1 MPTTLS
7 NNQAPEDFSESILTS
22 IKKMLGTMYESENV
36 FDTDIIIW
44 INSAFMVLT
53 QLGVGPKT
61 GFSITGDSEKWTDF
75 VQDASILSGAKSYVY
90 MRTKLGF
97 DSSTLPSSVITSYEK
112 MIQDYEWR
120 LNVAA
125 D

>member
-1 MPTTLS
+1 MGVV
-7 NNQAPEDFSESILTS
+7 QQEDFSTSILTS
-22 IKKMLGTMYESENV
+22 IKKMLGPMYDV
-36 FDTDIIIW
+36 TDFDTDIIIW

-61 GFSITGDSEKWTDF
+61 GFSITGYSEKWIDF

-90 MRTKLGF
+90 MKTKLGF

-112 MIQDYEWR
+112 TIQDYEWR

>member
-1 MPTTLS
+1 MPVENIFS
-7 NNQAPEDFSESILTS
+7 NSQQEDISSSILVS
-22 IKKMLGTMYESENV
+22 IKKMLGPMYDVSD
-36 FDTDIIIW
+36 FDIDIIIW
-44 INSAFMVLT
+44 INSALMILT
-53 QLGVGPKT
+53 QLGVGPKA
-61 GFSITGDSEKWTDF
+61 GFSITGSSEKWSDF
-75 VQDASILSGAKSYVY
+75 VEDVSVLSGAKAYVF
-90 MRTKLGF
+90 MKTKLGF

>member
-1 MPTTLS
+1 MS
-7 NNQAPEDFSESILTS
+7 VSDANDNNVSILAD
-22 IKKMLGTMYESENV
+22 IKQMLGGPTSTTDV

-61 GFSITGDSEKWTDF
+61 GFSITGYSEKWTDF
-75 VQDASILSGAKSYVY
+75 VQDAGVLSGAKTYVY
-90 MRTKLGF
+90 MKTKLGF
-97 DSSTLPSSVITSYEK
+97 DSSTLSSSVITSYEK
-112 MIQDYEWR
+112 ALQDYEWR
-120 LNVAA
+120 LNVAV